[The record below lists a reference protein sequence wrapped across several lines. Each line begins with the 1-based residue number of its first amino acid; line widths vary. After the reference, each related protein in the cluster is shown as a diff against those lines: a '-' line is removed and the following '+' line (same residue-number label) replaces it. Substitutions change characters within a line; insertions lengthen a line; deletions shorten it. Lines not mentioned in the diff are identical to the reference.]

1 MDFKIRSAR
10 GIFKEL
16 LEETVIP
23 EVIPDE
29 EADTGVFFKSTKK

>member
-1 MDFKIRSAR
+1 MEKKRR
-10 GIFKEL
+10 IFKEL